1 MKKLPLKWKLT
12 ILYAVF
18 MILMTAL
25 MLGILFSLSSSE
37 ILSSVEQDLEKQV
50 FEAFD
55 DIKWDGSRLEI
66 DKDFYDVE
74 NGIYLSAYDE
84 AENLIGGRIPY
95 EFTQEVPLAEGMKRL
110 TQGGIQW
117 YVWDAASDFQ
127 EYGRVYVRGI
137 VSITEAESSLKVTL
151 RLSIIL
157 FPLLVIL
164 AAFLGYFF
172 VNRTLRPVAQ
182 ITDTARAIYKE
193 KDLSKRIGLTGE
205 KNELYQMAETFDL
218 MLESVEKAFEKEKQ
232 FTSDASHELRTPVTV
247 ILSQCEYLL
256 EDEKLGENER
266 ISVEAIQR
274 KAQNMAK
281 MIAQLLFLSRT
292 DQNRQ
297 TLHKE
302 WLDLSL
308 LTEMAVE
315 EQEEIA
321 RKKEIRIETDI
332 QEQIYGYVDE
342 TLFIRLWMNLIGNG
356 ITYGKEKGW
365 LKVSLKKKDG
375 ILKGVVEDNGIG
387 ITKEQFPHIWERFYQ
402 ADASRS
408 GREDSGSGLGLPMV
422 KWIVEAHGG
431 EIFAESQYGVG
442 SRFWFCIPVEEKDV
456 PLGK

>member
-50 FEAFD
+50 FEAFE
-55 DIKWDGSRLEI
+55 WDGSRLEI

-137 VSITEAESSLKVTL
+137 ASITEAESSLKVTL

-387 ITKEQFPHIWERFYQ
+387 ITKEQLPHIWERFYQ

-408 GREDSGSGLGLPMV
+408 GGENSGSGLGLPMV